1 MNNFQR
7 VPVTE
12 EDKLKSYYKYF
23 NRELVDIPE
32 EKKKILEHPLLPDGA
47 GLELADR
54 NKIFDPGY
62 LPDEIGVSHLK
73 SGGYCFSNQNFI
85 PHGTGEMLQ
94 WWFAWHPLDNLRYSI
109 WDPRDHFA
117 VGISEETRK
126 KLMNPDISLLEKCQ
140 NVKHSNREIV
150 LLGTDPISVV
160 LTFLKPSDIGWDE
173 SRIGTKDC
181 SFFVCG
187 NVVKPEG
194 GGLPI
199 VIMHSARDVEGGCEH
214 RSRIWVGYQII
225 DGKGVC
231 VAPEGFEIPV
241 QGLRNQLQHH
251 FFEMANLI
259 TILPDLYKEEKD
271 NW

>member
-85 PHGTGEMLQ
+85 PP
-94 WWFAWHPLDNLRYSI
+94 W
-109 WDPRDHFA
+109 
-117 VGISEETRK
+117 
-126 KLMNPDISLLEKCQ
+126 
-140 NVKHSNREIV
+140 NRRNA
-150 LLGTDPISVV
+150 SVV
-160 LTFLKPSDIGWDE
+160 V
-173 SRIGTKDC
+173 R
-181 SFFVCG
+181 
-187 NVVKPEG
+187 
-194 GGLPI
+194 
-199 VIMHSARDVEGGCEH
+199 MASAG
-214 RSRIWVGYQII
+214 
-225 DGKGVC
+225 
-231 VAPEGFEIPV
+231 
-241 QGLRNQLQHH
+241 
-251 FFEMANLI
+251 
-259 TILPDLYKEEKD
+259 
-271 NW
+271 